1 MTLSICNYK
10 KIYICIVVAQDFQVS
25 DLGSWEPL
33 VLELPWNPPLKNF
46 WIPAWIT
53 VKNMS
58 LLITGIIIPVG
69 VLVPFM
75 KDTTTFCL
83 MIVMANFDDTLNHEV
98 VRDIM
103 FLTRPLTSP
112 SVSPI

>member
-1 MTLSICNYK
+1 MTLSICNCIK
-10 KIYICIVVAQDFQVS
+10 LSICFVVAHDLLVG

-46 WIPAWIT
+46 WIRAWIT
-53 VKNMS
+53 VKNRS

-75 KDTTTFCL
+75 KDTTTFCA
-83 MIVMANFDDTLNHEV
+83 MIVMANFDDTLS
-98 VRDIM
+98 ITK
-103 FLTRPLTSP
+103 L
-112 SVSPI
+112 